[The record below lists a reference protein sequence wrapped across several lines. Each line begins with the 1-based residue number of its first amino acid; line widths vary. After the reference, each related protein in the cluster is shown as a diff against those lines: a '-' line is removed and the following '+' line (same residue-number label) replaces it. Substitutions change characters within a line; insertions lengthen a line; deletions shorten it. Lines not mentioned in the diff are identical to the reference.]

1 MISEVSVLSSKKIQ
15 AIFDYFMITVGSFI
29 AAIGLALF
37 NIESDV
43 VPGGVTGL
51 SMTINFICSSLT
63 VGQLIVIL
71 NVPLFI
77 WGIVELGGAFGIR
90 TFYGFFSNAFFI
102 DLLRGDI
109 PGVGWLRLQESE
121 TIQYLLKTDFFF
133 FIFIGSVFIGIGLGL
148 VFKFKGTT
156 AGTEIVCAILKKRFG
171 ISPGISMMAVDFFVI
186 AIATVVLYQKG
197 EGDVPAVALAFYAL
211 ISLYLSSWLIDR
223 VVYGFDYAKKMMIF
237 STKTDEISEFIMKCL
252 DRGVTSFYARGM
264 YTKRDKDVLMTI
276 VSPRDAREL
285 TPRIRELDP
294 NAFLIVENVHEVLGE
309 GFRSREE
316 VDLKFLKSVQ
326 KREAAEAASKAAQAA
341 IRAELAAQIAD
352 QKASEARE
360 EAEKS
365 ADLPGVDF
373 IREKVQNAEEA
384 ALEAA
389 KLAKKAREHAIELEA
404 AASSIEQCLDEADIQ
419 S

>member
-1 MISEVSVLSSKKIQ
+1 M
-15 AIFDYFMITVGSFI
+15 
-29 AAIGLALF
+29 
-37 NIESDV
+37 
-43 VPGGVTGL
+43 
-51 SMTINFICSSLT
+51 
-63 VGQLIVIL
+63 
-71 NVPLFI
+71 
-77 WGIVELGGAFGIR
+77 
-90 TFYGFFSNAFFI
+90 
-102 DLLRGDI
+102 
-109 PGVGWLRLQESE
+109 
-121 TIQYLLKTDFFF
+121 
-133 FIFIGSVFIGIGLGL
+133 
-148 VFKFKGTT
+148 
-156 AGTEIVCAILKKRFG
+156 KR
-171 ISPGISMMAVDFFVI
+171 
-186 AIATVVLYQKG
+186 
-197 EGDVPAVALAFYAL
+197 
-211 ISLYLSSWLIDR
+211 
-223 VVYGFDYAKKMMIF
+223 
-237 STKTDEISEFIMKCL
+237 L

-419 S
+419 SSSSV